1 MLSLNDRGF
10 THKLKRTLQ
19 ITEKEWSIEWIVLLY
34 HNVVLPEVFYEEMCY
49 ATFKYIND
57 GY

>member
-1 MLSLNDRGF
+1 MNDRGS
-10 THKLKRTLQ
+10 TPKLKRTLE
-19 ITEKEWSIEWIVLLY
+19 ITEKEWSI
-34 HNVVLPEVFYEEMCY
+34 VVLPEVFYEEMCY